1 MSSMENRTLK
11 KYRVGGLPIIRTIMD
26 RMGLR
31 RILSSYLPHH
41 GNEKIPT
48 EDTLMLLIA
57 NLALGKNPLYELE
70 EWVSSL
76 DHRCIGEEFSAQ
88 GQFNDDRFGRALDK
102 LYDTDLASLT
112 TDIVTAI
119 VPEFDLKLDRFHN
132 DSTSVKAYGKIPGQ
146 TQRGLQLRNG
156 HSKDHRPDLKQLVYS
171 LTISADGAVP
181 VHCKTYS
188 GNRTDDTT
196 HIETWDALKKI
207 HGSSDFLY
215 VADSKL
221 CTDSQLNHIVANYG
235 RAITIMP
242 QTWGETTSF
251 MDALRS
257 GKKNKQEIWRRI
269 KPGSAVEE
277 PITEYFSSY
286 AGEYHTSKRGYRIHW
301 IHSSEK
307 CIRDRAF
314 REERLRKTEKL
325 LLDLNARINTR
336 NLKTREQIQEA
347 VDQHL
352 KKNNMTDFIAID
364 IGVAHEEIKT
374 QVGRGRPS
382 KETAYRTVIRE
393 IYTMT
398 WRRLTESLKR
408 EAKTDGVF
416 PLLCTD
422 DRLTSKDV
430 LQAYKYQPRLE
441 KRFSQFKSIHNAA
454 PLFFKKIERVEAN
467 MFAFFIALM
476 IQALIE
482 RQTRIG
488 MGENNISA
496 LTLYPE
502 DREASH
508 PTTDKIMNIFADI
521 STYKLLEKNSVV
533 EEHRDELNKTHL
545 SILALFNVK
554 EDQFWRAPGC

>member
-1 MSSMENRTLK
+1 MKNRTLK

-26 RMGLR
+26 RLELR

-41 GNEKIPT
+41 GNEKIPA

-70 EWVSSL
+70 EWVCSL
-76 DHRCIGEEFSAQ
+76 DHRCIGDEFSAQ

-102 LYDTDLASLT
+102 LYSADLSSLMT
-112 TDIVTAI
+112 EIVVAAI
-119 VPEFDLKLDRFHN
+119 KAFDLKLDRYHN
-132 DSTSVKAYGKIPGQ
+132 DSTSVKAYGKISGE
-146 TQRGLQLRNG
+146 TERGLKLKNG
-156 HSKDHRPDLKQLVYS
+156 HSKDHRPDLKQLIYS
-171 LTISADGAVP
+171 LTISSDGAVP
-181 VHCKTYS
+181 IHCKIYL

-196 HIETWDALKKI
+196 HIETWEALRKI

-221 CTDSQLNHIVANYG
+221 CTDEQLSYIESNGG

-242 QTWGETTSF
+242 QTWGETSIF

-257 GKKNKQEIWRRI
+257 GKIPRQEIWRRD
-269 KPGSAVEE
+269 KPGSPLEK
-277 PITEYFSSY
+277 PIIEYFYSY
-286 AGEYHTSKRGYRIHW
+286 DGDHHTGKRNYRIHW

-307 CIRDRAF
+307 SKRDRAF
-314 REERLRKTEKL
+314 REERLCKTEMM
-325 LLDLNARINTR
+325 LLDLNLRINAR
-336 NLKTREQIQEA
+336 KLKTREKIQEEIDRILSKNKTNGFFA
-347 VDQHL
+347 VDL
-352 KKNNMTDFIAID
+352 
-364 IGVAHEEIKT
+364 GVVHEEKIG
-374 QVGRGRPS
+374 QVGRGRPGKS
-382 KETAYRTVIRE
+382 TDYRTIKHE
-393 IYTMT
+393 ITTMT
-398 WRRLTESLKR
+398 WRRLTEPLKQ

-422 DRLTSKDV
+422 EQMDAKAV

-467 MFAFFIALM
+467 MYAFFIALM

-482 RQTRIG
+482 RQTRNG
-488 MGENNISA
+488 MDDNKITS
-496 LTLYPE
+496 LPLYPE

-508 PTTDKIMNIFADI
+508 PTTAKIMNIFNDI
-521 STYKLLEKNSVV
+521 STYKLLDDGCVV
-533 EEHRDELNKTHL
+533 EEHRDELNKTQHAILELFHL
-545 SILALFNVK
+545 T
-554 EDQFWRAPGC
+554 EEQFWIA